1 MTEPYQRRD
10 PGYFGRVLDS
20 FLHEPAYPAL
30 TFTLEWRHDAQAS
43 EWVLFR
49 RNARGAGPSVVAI
62 CALGGTVI
70 GGLLRGWMRPD
81 DGILYLFTLVILIC
95 ISIAIYRLGSS
106 TRLTLR
112 SDAEIEWDSRLYGV
126 CFSRSTI
133 PVGEAS
139 MRRGIVRFWHIGTP
153 EVEGVW
159 IEGNWRGMLNSIVL
173 ARGKRD
179 DIDAY
184 IKRLPPI
191 LAASIQ
197 QSQHPHLARFGP
209 LL

>member
-10 PGYFGRVLDS
+10 PSYSRCALDS
-20 FLHEPAYPAL
+20 LLHEPAYPAL

-49 RNARGAGPSVVAI
+49 RNARGAGPAIVAI
-62 CALGGTVI
+62 CGLGGTVI
-70 GGLLRGWMRPD
+70 GGLLLGWMQTD
-81 DGILYLFTLVILIC
+81 EGIFYLFTLLILIC
-95 ISIAIYRLGSS
+95 MPFAIFRLGSS

-112 SDAEIEWDSRLYGV
+112 GDAEIEWDSRLYGV
-126 CFSRSTI
+126 CFSRSTM
-133 PVGEAS
+133 PVNNVR

-159 IEGNWRGMLNSIVL
+159 MAGDWRGVPSSVVL
-173 ARGKRD
+173 ARGKRED
-179 DIDAY
+179 VDAY
-184 IKRLPPI
+184 MQRLPPA
-191 LAASIQ
+191 LAARIEPSIVAHVTQ
-197 QSQHPHLARFGP
+197 FGP

>member
-10 PGYFGRVLDS
+10 PGYFRHMLDS
-20 FLHEPAYPAL
+20 LLHEPAYPAL
-30 TFTLEWRHDAQAS
+30 TFTLEWRHDTRTD

-49 RNARGAGPSVVAI
+49 RNARGAGPAVVAI
-62 CALGGTVI
+62 CGLGGTVI
-70 GGLLRGWMRPD
+70 GGLLLGWMQTD
-81 DGILYLFTLVILIC
+81 EGIFYLFTLVILIC
-95 ISIAIYRLGSS
+95 MPFAILRLGSS

-112 SDAEIEWDSRLYGV
+112 NDAEIEWDSCLYGV
-126 CFSRSTI
+126 CFSRSSVLI
-133 PVGEAS
+133 DEAS

-159 IEGNWRGMLNSIVL
+159 MAGDWRGVSSSVVF
-173 ARGKRD
+173 ARGKRQD
-179 DIDAY
+179 LDAY
-184 IKRLPPI
+184 VQRLPPV

-197 QSQHPHLARFGP
+197 QSPRPHIVRFGP